1 MDPKDKN
8 TDSAEKMSSDDGNFP
23 APKQSS
29 PDLNQIFEEK
39 DNILEDVRSNAQ
51 FARKWYAAYCR
62 WLRDAV
68 EMMPG
73 LEKKDK
79 QRALFWAGQIINA
92 MSPANYFWTNPSAVQ
107 KFLESRGESLRKG
120 YNNWFEDVQRGD
132 GLVQMVDDREFKIG
146 VNIATTPGFVIF
158 RNELMELIQYSPATP
173 GSYAVPIVL
182 IPPWINKFYIFDL
195 SEQTSLVRYFLDQGF
210 TLFMISWKNPT
221 QEMRHV
227 TFDDYLLQGVLKA
240 IDVARTI
247 CKVKQVHAAGY
258 CIGGTV
264 LAALMAW
271 LNRASGPKRPLPVI
285 DWTLFSTLVD
295 FAEPGDLGVLITSQT
310 VEAMEDQMKKDGY
323 LDKKYLSLAFRLL
336 RSDSLIWRNFVFNY
350 LYGGTPPKS
359 DMLYWN
365 SDGTRLPET
374 MCSFY
379 LRELYLNNHLAKK
392 DGVRLGGR
400 PIDLGCIDQPL
411 YAVGAQQDHI
421 SPWQSAFRTCAL
433 VKGPVKFVLSS
444 EGHITGIVN
453 PPTDL
458 SRKKYWVGEAGG
470 VSDPDRWLSGQREQ
484 RGSWWADWAAW
495 LSPRS
500 SPMVKSPSPGSRK
513 YPPLEKAPGSYVLEP

>member
-1 MDPKDKN
+1 
-8 TDSAEKMSSDDGNFP
+8 
-23 APKQSS
+23 
-29 PDLNQIFEEK
+29 
-39 DNILEDVRSNAQ
+39 
-51 FARKWYAAYCR
+51 
-62 WLRDAV
+62 
-68 EMMPG
+68 
-73 LEKKDK
+73 
-79 QRALFWAGQIINA
+79 
-92 MSPANYFWTNPSAVQ
+92 
-107 KFLESRGESLRKG
+107 
-120 YNNWFEDVQRGD
+120 
-132 GLVQMVDDREFKIG
+132 
-146 VNIATTPGFVIF
+146 
-158 RNELMELIQYSPATP
+158 MELIQYSPATP
-173 GSYAVPIVL
+173 ASYAVPIVL
-182 IPPWINKFYIFDL
+182 IPPWINKFYVFDL
-195 SEQTSLVRYFLDQGF
+195 SEQTSFVRYFLDQGF

-227 TFDDYLLQGVLKA
+227 TFDDYLFQGVLKA

-258 CIGGTV
+258 CIGGTA

-365 SDGTRLPET
+365 SDGTRLPEA

-453 PPTDL
+453 PPADL
-458 SRKKYWVGEAGG
+458 SRKKYWVGEAEG